1 MCGEV
6 KAWPRANE
14 GKVLLKTRALSKINL
29 NGNLK
34 PENQLLFKWIVLKIR
49 VLVLENISQGYLCRS
64 VLVLLP
70 FSSHLLSLV
79 TLLELTSLVLCSLE
93 RLWDRQLSDG

>member
-6 KAWPRANE
+6 EAWPRANE

-34 PENQLLFKWIVLKIR
+34 PENQLLL
-49 VLVLENISQGYLCRS
+49 NG
-64 VLVLLP
+64 
-70 FSSHLLSLV
+70 
-79 TLLELTSLVLCSLE
+79 
-93 RLWDRQLSDG
+93 